1 MKLLNQKNVYILII
15 AKLLSKE
22 IVTICAPTKS
32 SWEWP
37 FPHVLDNIVN
47 PQSSASLPVWQ
58 VKNGIAF

>member
-32 SWEWP
+32 S
-37 FPHVLDNIVN
+37 
-47 PQSSASLPVWQ
+47 
-58 VKNGIAF
+58 